1 MKNKK
6 LSLKQNMLYNSIGS
20 FVYLGCQWLLTILV
34 VKFSGY
40 DDAGIVSLAMS
51 ISSALYA
58 ISAYN
63 MRGYQSSD
71 IKNDYSSDDYVFSR
85 IITCFIGVFVCFLFV
100 LFNHYSFYTK
110 CCIFIYMI
118 FKTSEAL
125 VDVLNGEEQK
135 EWRMDVCGISM
146 LLRGIV
152 SIICFSLTL
161 YLSKNLLLSIMLM
174 SLSTYIVIY
183 FYDLN
188 KYKNI
193 IGFQKKFCF
202 INVRRLLI
210 ICFPLALY
218 AFIGNSILFFPK
230 YFLELNYS
238 KELLGIYSSLATP
251 VMIIQVAASFI
262 FNPLITLISEFYI
275 KKDSRQFYG
284 VFFKVLLFII
294 FIGVLG
300 YIFIYF
306 FGSFGLSLLFNDEIL
321 SYKNLLYPILIVTLL
336 TSFIWFVSMLLT
348 VIRSFKIL
356 VLGSITSLLSSI
368 IMSLIIIPH
377 KGLNGV
383 NDVLIISNIVELF
396 IWLIFGGIAVNCYFK
411 GGSMGKK
418 FKKIILDFAI
428 AHRTIIMKIVPNKVI
443 NFFEKKIVGSGLND
457 FERTTIINRDLPN
470 GVNCVGSFTKQSG
483 LGQTARS
490 MFNNIEKTKYD
501 VCPIN
506 YVLDS
511 NEKNDDCELSD
522 IFTNDFKYN
531 INLFVVQPHT
541 SFESMI
547 SKVSL
552 ENLKG
557 RYNIAYWLYELE
569 DIPDKWLDTYKYVNE
584 IWTPTDFVSDAFR
597 KPNIVPVYTVPFGME
612 VKSSNRTKDY
622 FGIPEDKFTYLMLY
636 DPKSS
641 IERKNPDAAID
652 AFIKA
657 FPDNNDVCLVIKINS
672 AEQKHIASL
681 EKRLETVKHYK
692 IINDVLPK
700 EDVYAL
706 ISLCDVYVS
715 LHRSEGLGLVM
726 AEAMTLGTVC
736 IATNYSGNL
745 QFMNSKNSC
754 LVDYKKVKTGIKDH
768 YAYRE
773 FDEWAEPDINQASQY
788 MIDLYNDKK
797 AYEKL
802 KKQAQKDVC
811 EFFSYESCGRI
822 IENRIN
828 EILKEN
834 NL

>member
-6 LSLKQNMLYNSIGS
+6 LSLKQNMIYNSIGS
-20 FVYLGCQWLLTILV
+20 FVYLGCQWLLTVLV
-34 VKFSGY
+34 VKLSGY
-40 DDAGIVSLAMS
+40 EDAGIISLAMS
-51 ISSALYA
+51 ISSAIYA
-58 ISAYN
+58 ISAFN
-63 MRGYQSSD
+63 MRNFQSSD
-71 IKNDYSSDDYVFSR
+71 IKCEFSSYDYLFSR
-85 IITCFIGVFVCFLFV
+85 VITCFVGFFICLLFV
-100 LFNHYSFYTK
+100 LLNHYNFYTK

-118 FKTSEAL
+118 FKTSEAI

-135 EWRMDVCGISM
+135 KWRMDVCGISM
-146 LLRGIV
+146 VLRGII
-152 SIICFSLTL
+152 SIFVFSIVLCF
-161 YLSKNLLLSIMLM
+161 SKNLLLSIILM
-174 SLSTYIVIY
+174 SLSTYIVIF

-188 KYKNI
+188 KYREI
-193 IGFQKKFCF
+193 IGFQGRFYLINIKK
-202 INVRRLLI
+202 LLI
-210 ICFPLALY
+210 ICLPLALY
-218 AFIGNSILFFPK
+218 GLVGNLILFFPK
-230 YFLELNYS
+230 YFLELSYS

-251 VMIIQVAASFI
+251 VMIIQVAASFV
-262 FNPLITLISEFYI
+262 FNPLITLISELYS
-275 KKDSRQFYG
+275 KRDSKQFYK
-284 VFFKVLLFII
+284 VFLKVFLFII
-294 FIGVLG
+294 CIGILGFAFI
-300 YIFIYF
+300 FF
-306 FGSFGLSLLFNDEIL
+306 FGNFGLKLLFNSEIL
-321 SYKNLLYPILIVTLL
+321 VYKNLLYPILIVTLL
-336 TSFIWFVSMLLT
+336 TSFVWFMSMLLT
-348 VIRSFKIL
+348 IIRSFKIL
-356 VLGSITSLLSSI
+356 IFGSIVSLIFSI
-368 IMSLIIIPH
+368 IMSLIIIPG

-383 NDVLIISNIVELF
+383 NDVLIISNIVELV
-396 IWLIFGGIAVNCYFK
+396 IWMFFGGLTVNFYFK
-411 GGSMGKK
+411 GESMSKK
-418 FKKIILDFAI
+418 FKKFILDFAI
-428 AHRTIIMKIVPNKVI
+428 AHRTIIMKIVPNKMI
-443 NFFEKKIVGSGLND
+443 SFFEKKVVGSGLND
-457 FERTTIINRDLPN
+457 FERTTIINKDLSN
-470 GVNCVGSFTKQSG
+470 GINCVGSFTKQSG

-490 MFNNIEKTKYD
+490 MFNNIKKTKYD

-522 IFTNDFKYN
+522 EFTNEFKHN

-547 SKVSL
+547 SKISL

-569 DIPDKWLDTYKYVNE
+569 DIPEKWLDTYKYVNE

-597 KPNIVPVYTVPFGME
+597 KPNIVPVYTIPFGME
-612 VKSSNRTKDY
+612 VKSSNRTRGY
-622 FGIPEDKFTYLMLY
+622 FGIPEDKFVYLMLY

-657 FPDNNDVCLVIKINS
+657 FPNNDDVCLVIKINS
-672 AEQKHIASL
+672 AEQKHIVSL

-700 EDVYAL
+700 DDVYAL

-773 FDEWAEPDINQASQY
+773 FDEWADPDINQASDY
-788 MIDLYNDKK
+788 MIKLYKDKK
-797 AYEKL
+797 LYEKL
-802 KKQAQKDVC
+802 KKQAEKDVL
-811 EFFSYESCGRI
+811 EFFSYKSCGET
-822 IENRIN
+822 IEKRVD